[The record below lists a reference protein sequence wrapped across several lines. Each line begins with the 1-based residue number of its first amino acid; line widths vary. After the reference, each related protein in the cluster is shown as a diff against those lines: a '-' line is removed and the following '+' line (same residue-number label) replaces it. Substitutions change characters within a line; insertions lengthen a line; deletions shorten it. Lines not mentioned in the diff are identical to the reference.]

1 MNFLLRKDEAEKTYM
16 KKKESY
22 TKIEVDEI
30 LGNELDKYI
39 VIQNIAPVED
49 DGKQSIILYV
59 AQASFANPKDSMKV
73 GLLYQTNLTDKVGSV
88 LINDKTTI
96 SDADSINIKHGV
108 VNINNLL
115 NVPLAI
121 DVSANKNHLLA
132 CKLYVQFNNEEG
144 NTKTIYGPA
153 YIYSYG
159 ILLSQANRTIASTE
173 CYKNLNNK
181 ISVAETKLEG
191 IEEGANRI
199 IVDTAFSTTST
210 NPVQNQVLSKKIGTI
225 ETNVN
230 ATSTAVSDIQSDIDT
245 ITTDE
250 FTAMLTSES

>member
-1 MNFLLRKDEAEKTYM
+1 MNFLLRKDEAEKIYRRKDET
-16 KKKESY
+16 Y
-22 TKIEVDEI
+22 TKTEIDEI

-39 VIQNIAPVED
+39 VIQNIAPVEE
-49 DGKQSIILYV
+49 DGKQKIILYV
-59 AQASFANPKDSMKV
+59 TQASFANPKDSMKV
-73 GLLYQTNLTDKVGSV
+73 GLLYQTNLADTVGSI

-96 SDADSINIKHGV
+96 SDADSVNIKHGV
-108 VNINNLL
+108 VNINNSL

-121 DVSANKNHLLA
+121 DVSTSENHLMA
-132 CKLYVQFNNEEG
+132 CKLYVQFNNGEG

-181 ISVAETKLEG
+181 VS
-191 IEEGANRI
+191 
-199 IVDTAFSTTST
+199 
-210 NPVQNQVLSKKIGTI
+210 TI

-230 ATSTAVSDIQSDIDT
+230 ATSITVSDIQTDTDT
-245 ITTDE
+245 ITTTE
-250 FTAMLTSES
+250 FTTMLS